1 MNNFNYS
8 GRIERLLGLFGRLK
22 LDGMLVHSPENVRYF
37 SGFSGSH
44 GRLII
49 SDTVRILFTDQRY
62 TEQAGIESPGW
73 EIVNCGIDRSGDLI
87 RTIDAS
93 GIRRLGFEAE
103 GLTVV
108 EHTEMTK
115 NLKNVD
121 LIPTTD
127 LCVTLRAVKD
137 HGEIDRI
144 TRALGIAED
153 AFSDLLKELKPGMTE
168 RDAAALLEYLM
179 YRHGSEGPAFDT
191 IAARGNN
198 TSRPHH
204 SPCGDVLGRPD
215 ALLLDFGAKVCGYA
229 SDITRMVFIDR
240 EPEGFKA
247 LREATERALEAVT
260 TAIKPG
266 MTGAEADGIAREVYA
281 GLGMEE
287 NTLRGLGHGVGLA
300 IHEWPRLV
308 LNNDMVLQ
316 PGMICTLE
324 PGVYLPGTAGVRIED
339 MVLITDSGARVLNTS
354 PWTVTV
360 ELSDG

>member
-1 MNNFNYS
+1 MSVFDYS
-8 GRIERLLGLFGRLK
+8 GRIEKLRGLFDQLS

-49 SDTVRILFTDQRY
+49 SDTLRILFTDQRY
-62 TEQAGIESPGW
+62 TEQAGMESPGW
-73 EIVNCGIDRSGDLI
+73 SVVSCGIDRAGDLI
-87 RTIDAS
+87 RTIDTS
-93 GIRRLGFEAE
+93 GIRRLGFEAD
-103 GLTVV
+103 GLTVA

-115 NLKNVD
+115 ALKKVD

-127 LCVTLRAVKD
+127 IGVSLRMIKD
-137 HGEIDRI
+137 QGEIDCI
-144 TRALGIAED
+144 TRGLGIAED
-153 AFSDLLKELKPGMTE
+153 AFSDFLEELKPGMTE
-168 RDAAALLEYLM
+168 REAAARLEYHM
-179 YRHGSEGPAFDT
+179 FRHGSEGPAFDT
-191 IAARGNN
+191 IAARGSN
-198 TSRPHH
+198 TSKPHH
-204 SPCGDVLGRPD
+204 SPCGDALARPD
-215 ALLLDFGAKVCGYA
+215 ALLLDFGAKVDGYA

-240 EPEGFKA
+240 EPEVYKA

-266 MTGAEADGIAREVYA
+266 MTGAEADGIARDVYT
-281 GLGMEE
+281 GLELEE
-287 NTLRGLGHGVGLA
+287 HTLRGLGHGVGLA

-308 LNNDMVLQ
+308 INSDMVLQ

-339 MVLITDSGARVLNTS
+339 LVLITDSGAEVLNTS

-360 ELSDG
+360 TCS